1 MFYDTLE
8 SQAEAM
14 SCAQIEHDKSIKSDE
29 LYDLSMVLTDMGF
42 VDVDSFIR
50 RQCEANQIDF
60 PPKQFSHFTH
70 YESKSCQSQHSFSDQ
85 VGLAN
90 QPACETSIQK
100 KHY

>member
-14 SCAQIEHDKSIKSDE
+14 SCAQIEHDKAIKSDE

-60 PPKQFSHFTH
+60 PPKQITGMTAA
-70 YESKSCQSQHSFSDQ
+70 Y
-85 VGLAN
+85 
-90 QPACETSIQK
+90 
-100 KHY
+100 